1 MDKTTHF
8 TTRFVVDQSPD
19 AVFSAISSPRCWW
32 SGDHEGDPKAVGDIF
47 VYRYEDLHRS
57 TQQVTELVP
66 GERVV
71 WTVVD
76 CQLNYIDD
84 VTEWTGTSIEFDI
97 RRIGT
102 KTEITFSHVG
112 LTPAVECF
120 ESCTNSG
127 SRLIQGS
134 LKEFIETG
142 RTERIVLG
150 ASAA

>member
-19 AVFSAISSPRCWW
+19 VVFSAISSPRLWW
-32 SGDHEGDPKAVGDIF
+32 SGDHEGEPKAVGDVF
-47 VYRYEDLHRS
+47 VYRYEDLHHS
-57 TQQVTELVP
+57 TQRVSELVP

-76 CQLNYIDD
+76 CQLNYLDD

-97 RRIGT
+97 RQQGT
-102 KTEITFSHVG
+102 KTEVTFSHVG
-112 LTPAVECF
+112 LTPGVECF
-120 ESCTNSG
+120 ETCTSSW

-134 LKEFIETG
+134 LKEVIETG
-142 RTERIVLG
+142 ETEPIALG
-150 ASAA
+150 ASDA